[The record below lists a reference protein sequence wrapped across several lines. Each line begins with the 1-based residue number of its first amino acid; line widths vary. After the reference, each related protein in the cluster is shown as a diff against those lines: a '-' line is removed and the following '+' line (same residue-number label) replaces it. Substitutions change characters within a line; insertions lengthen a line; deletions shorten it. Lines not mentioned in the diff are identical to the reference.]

1 MDEFRKRQ
9 RKKKMRIGIA
19 LVLVIVILV
28 GAIYIK
34 RSKKEPADAEV
45 KTEKLEKRTI
55 VNSVSGSGKVEAV
68 NSEEVTAGMAGTTID
83 SIEVQVGDHVEAG
96 QTIAVMDTS
105 SLSSQVKSL
114 NDEIKDLEKQKADA
128 EKSKKEA
135 EDKAA
140 ADAQAAQVQ
149 AAQDAYA
156 REVAAQAQKEANE
169 AEKKQ
174 TLSALTAQYN
184 ALNTQY
190 TADNEKLQS
199 MQATYQE
206 KLQDGADDGTS
217 TVDTTGLS
225 PTEAAQKLAQAEA
238 GADGKK
244 GWKET
249 DADAMAYYAL
259 ILQQQGTVTTELAQL
274 QNLQTSMKAV
284 ENADT
289 SVSIPAVS
297 SPQLSLPA
305 TGQFNNMNVA
315 TSYDSAISTL
325 KEQVKSLNRQI
336 ANGTIKARTS
346 GTVTE
351 VNAKAGDTYLGTPI
365 ASVEGIETLMLTAEV
380 DEYDI
385 PDVSVGMPVKIKTD
399 ATRDEEL
406 EGEVSFV
413 ALKASGSSSSS
424 SLGALSSLTGGADM
438 SGFTAA
444 SSDATYTVHIAL
456 KKQNER
462 LRIGMNAKISI
473 ITDSVKDAWSVPLE
487 SVQTDE
493 DGREYIEVEEEK
505 KVDGRKTTTKRKI
518 PVITGIEG
526 TYYIQ
531 IMSDELKEGMDVI
544 VPESQDNSMEELMN
558 MMGSD
563 AGI

>member
-9 RKKKMRIGIA
+9 RKKKMRIAIA

-28 GAIYIK
+28 GAVYIK
-34 RSKKEPADAEV
+34 RSKKESADAEV

-128 EKSKKEA
+128 VKSKKEA

-206 KLQDGADDGTS
+206 KLQDGADDGA
-217 TVDTTGLS
+217 D
-225 PTEAAQKLAQAEA
+225 A

-305 TGQFNNMNVA
+305 TGQLNNMNVA

-456 KKQNER
+456 KEQNER

-473 ITDSVKDAWSVPLE
+473 ITDSVKDAWSVPFE

-505 KVDGRKTTTKRKI
+505 KVDGKKTTTKRKI
-518 PVITGIEG
+518 PVTTGIEG

>member
-128 EKSKKEA
+128 VKSKKEA

-206 KLQDGADDGTS
+206 KLQDGADDGA
-217 TVDTTGLS
+217 D
-225 PTEAAQKLAQAEA
+225 A

-305 TGQFNNMNVA
+305 TGQLNNMNVA

-505 KVDGRKTTTKRKI
+505 KVDGWKTTTKRKI

>member
-9 RKKKMRIGIA
+9 RKKKMRIAIA

-34 RSKKEPADAEV
+34 RSKKESADAEV

-149 AAQDAYA
+149 AVQDAYA

-206 KLQDGADDGTS
+206 KLQDGADDGA
-217 TVDTTGLS
+217 D
-225 PTEAAQKLAQAEA
+225 A

-249 DADAMAYYAL
+249 DAEAMEYYAL
-259 ILQQQGTVTTELAQL
+259 ILQQQGTVTTELTQL

-305 TGQFNNMNVA
+305 TGQLNNMNVA

-456 KKQNER
+456 KEQNER

-473 ITDSVKDAWSVPLE
+473 ITDSVKDAWSVPFE

-518 PVITGIEG
+518 PVTTGIEG

>member
-1 MDEFRKRQ
+1 
-9 RKKKMRIGIA
+9 
-19 LVLVIVILV
+19 
-28 GAIYIK
+28 
-34 RSKKEPADAEV
+34 
-45 KTEKLEKRTI
+45 
-55 VNSVSGSGKVEAV
+55 
-68 NSEEVTAGMAGTTID
+68 
-83 SIEVQVGDHVEAG
+83 
-96 QTIAVMDTS
+96 
-105 SLSSQVKSL
+105 
-114 NDEIKDLEKQKADA
+114 
-128 EKSKKEA
+128 
-135 EDKAA
+135 
-140 ADAQAAQVQ
+140 
-149 AAQDAYA
+149 
-156 REVAAQAQKEANE
+156 
-169 AEKKQ
+169 
-174 TLSALTAQYN
+174 
-184 ALNTQY
+184 
-190 TADNEKLQS
+190 
-199 MQATYQE
+199 
-206 KLQDGADDGTS
+206 
-217 TVDTTGLS
+217 
-225 PTEAAQKLAQAEA
+225 
-238 GADGKK
+238 
-244 GWKET
+244 
-249 DADAMAYYAL
+249 MAYYAL
-259 ILQQQGTVTTELAQL
+259 ILQQQGTVTTELTQL

-305 TGQFNNMNVA
+305 TGQLNNMNVA

-424 SLGALSSLTGGADM
+424 SLGAMSSLTGGADM

-518 PVITGIEG
+518 PVTTGIEG

>member
-34 RSKKEPADAEV
+34 RSKKESVDAEV

-128 EKSKKEA
+128 VKSKKEA

-156 REVAAQAQKEANE
+156 REVAAQAQTEANE
-169 AEKKQ
+169 AETKQ

-206 KLQDGADDGTS
+206 KLQDGADDGA
-217 TVDTTGLS
+217 D
-225 PTEAAQKLAQAEA
+225 A

-259 ILQQQGTVTTELAQL
+259 ILQQQGTVTTELTQL

-305 TGQFNNMNVA
+305 TGQLNNMNVA
-315 TSYDSAISTL
+315 TGYDSAISTL

-424 SLGALSSLTGGADM
+424 SLGAMSSLTGGADM

-456 KKQNER
+456 KEQNER

-473 ITDSVKDAWSVPLE
+473 ITDSVKDAWSVPFE
-487 SVQTDE
+487 SVQTDK

-518 PVITGIEG
+518 PVTTGIEG

>member
-9 RKKKMRIGIA
+9 RKKKMRIAIA

-34 RSKKEPADAEV
+34 RSKKESADAEV

-206 KLQDGADDGTS
+206 KLQDGADDGA
-217 TVDTTGLS
+217 D
-225 PTEAAQKLAQAEA
+225 A

-249 DADAMAYYAL
+249 DAEAMEYYAL
-259 ILQQQGTVTTELAQL
+259 ILQQQGTVTTELTQL

-305 TGQFNNMNVA
+305 TGQLNNMNVA

-456 KKQNER
+456 KEQNER

-473 ITDSVKDAWSVPLE
+473 ITDSVKDAWSVPFE

-518 PVITGIEG
+518 PVTTGIEG

>member
-9 RKKKMRIGIA
+9 RKKKMRIAIT
-19 LVLVIVILV
+19 LVLVIVILAGV
-28 GAIYIK
+28 LYSQ
-34 RSKKEPADAEV
+34 RSKKESADAEV

-128 EKSKKEA
+128 VKSKKEA

-206 KLQDGADDGTS
+206 KLQDGADDGA
-217 TVDTTGLS
+217 D
-225 PTEAAQKLAQAEA
+225 A

-305 TGQFNNMNVA
+305 TGQLNNMNVA

-456 KKQNER
+456 KEQNER

-473 ITDSVKDAWSVPLE
+473 ITDSVKDAWSVPFE

-505 KVDGRKTTTKRKI
+505 KVDGKKTTTKRKI
-518 PVITGIEG
+518 PVTTGIEG

>member
-34 RSKKEPADAEV
+34 RSKKESADAEV

-206 KLQDGADDGTS
+206 KLQDGADDGA
-217 TVDTTGLS
+217 D
-225 PTEAAQKLAQAEA
+225 A

-259 ILQQQGTVTTELAQL
+259 ILQQQGTVTTELTQL

-305 TGQFNNMNVA
+305 TGQLNNMNVA
-315 TSYDSAISTL
+315 TGYDSAISTL

-424 SLGALSSLTGGADM
+424 SLGAMSSLTGGADM

-456 KKQNER
+456 KEQNER

-473 ITDSVKDAWSVPLE
+473 ITDSVKDAWSVPFE

-518 PVITGIEG
+518 PVTTGIEG

>member
-9 RKKKMRIGIA
+9 RKKKMRIAIA

-28 GAIYIK
+28 GVLYSQ
-34 RSKKEPADAEV
+34 RSKKESADAEV

-96 QTIAVMDTS
+96 QIIAVMDTS

-128 EKSKKEA
+128 VKSKKEA

-206 KLQDGADDGTS
+206 KLQDGADDGA
-217 TVDTTGLS
+217 D
-225 PTEAAQKLAQAEA
+225 A

-259 ILQQQGTVTTELAQL
+259 ILQQQGTVTTELTQL

-305 TGQFNNMNVA
+305 TGQLNNMNVA

-456 KKQNER
+456 KEQNER

-473 ITDSVKDAWSVPLE
+473 ITDSVKDAWSVPFE

-518 PVITGIEG
+518 PVTTGIEG

>member
-206 KLQDGADDGTS
+206 KLQDGADDGA
-217 TVDTTGLS
+217 DAG
-225 PTEAAQKLAQAEA
+225 AEA

-305 TGQFNNMNVA
+305 TGQLNNMNVA

-456 KKQNER
+456 KEQNER

-473 ITDSVKDAWSVPLE
+473 ITDSVKDAWSVPFE

-518 PVITGIEG
+518 PVTTGIEG

>member
-34 RSKKEPADAEV
+34 RSKKESVDAEV

-128 EKSKKEA
+128 VKSKKEA

-206 KLQDGADDGTS
+206 KLQDGADDGA
-217 TVDTTGLS
+217 DAG
-225 PTEAAQKLAQAEA
+225 ADA

-259 ILQQQGTVTTELAQL
+259 ILQQQGTVTTELTQL

-305 TGQFNNMNVA
+305 TGQLNNMNVA
-315 TSYDSAISTL
+315 TGYDSAISTL

-424 SLGALSSLTGGADM
+424 SLGAMSSLTGGADM

-444 SSDATYTVHIAL
+444 SSDATYTVHITL

-518 PVITGIEG
+518 PVTTGIEG

>member
-9 RKKKMRIGIA
+9 RKKKMRIAIA

-28 GAIYIK
+28 GAVYIK
-34 RSKKEPADAEV
+34 RSKKESADAEV

-128 EKSKKEA
+128 VKSKKEA

-206 KLQDGADDGTS
+206 KLQDGADDGA
-217 TVDTTGLS
+217 D
-225 PTEAAQKLAQAEA
+225 A

-259 ILQQQGTVTTELAQL
+259 ILQQQGTVTTELTQL

-305 TGQFNNMNVA
+305 TGQLNNMNVA

-456 KKQNER
+456 KEQNER

-473 ITDSVKDAWSVPLE
+473 ITDSVKDAWSVPFE

-518 PVITGIEG
+518 PVTTGIEG

>member
-9 RKKKMRIGIA
+9 RKKKMRIAIT

-28 GAIYIK
+28 GVLYSQ
-34 RSKKEPADAEV
+34 RSKKESADAEV

-128 EKSKKEA
+128 VKSKKEA

-206 KLQDGADDGTS
+206 KLQDGADDGA
-217 TVDTTGLS
+217 D
-225 PTEAAQKLAQAEA
+225 A

-259 ILQQQGTVTTELAQL
+259 ILQQQGTVTTELTQL

-297 SPQLSLPA
+297 SPQLSLPGA
-305 TGQFNNMNVA
+305 GQLNNMNVA

-456 KKQNER
+456 KEQNER

-473 ITDSVKDAWSVPLE
+473 ITDSVKDAWSVPFE

-518 PVITGIEG
+518 PVTTGIEG

>member
-1 MDEFRKRQ
+1 MDEFKKRQ
-9 RKKKMRIGIA
+9 RKKKMRIAIA

-28 GAIYIK
+28 GAVYIK
-34 RSKKEPADAEV
+34 RSKKESADAEV

-128 EKSKKEA
+128 VKSKKEA

-206 KLQDGADDGTS
+206 KLQDGADDGA
-217 TVDTTGLS
+217 D
-225 PTEAAQKLAQAEA
+225 A

-259 ILQQQGTVTTELAQL
+259 ILQQQGTVTTELTQL

-305 TGQFNNMNVA
+305 TGQLNNMNVA

-413 ALKASGSSSSS
+413 ALKASGASSSS

-456 KKQNER
+456 KEQNER

-473 ITDSVKDAWSVPLE
+473 ITDSVKDAWSVPFE

-518 PVITGIEG
+518 PVTTGIEG

>member
-34 RSKKEPADAEV
+34 RSKKESADAEV

-206 KLQDGADDGTS
+206 KLQDGADDGA
-217 TVDTTGLS
+217 D
-225 PTEAAQKLAQAEA
+225 A

-259 ILQQQGTVTTELAQL
+259 ILQQQGTVTTELTQL

-305 TGQFNNMNVA
+305 TGQLNNMNVA
-315 TSYDSAISTL
+315 TGYDSAISTL

-424 SLGALSSLTGGADM
+424 SLGTLSSLTGGADM

-456 KKQNER
+456 KEQNER

-473 ITDSVKDAWSVPLE
+473 ITDSVKDAWSVPFE

-518 PVITGIEG
+518 PVTTGIEG

>member
-174 TLSALTAQYN
+174 TLSALMAQYN

-206 KLQDGADDGTS
+206 KLQDGADDGA
-217 TVDTTGLS
+217 D
-225 PTEAAQKLAQAEA
+225 A

-259 ILQQQGTVTTELAQL
+259 ILQQQGTVTTELTQL

-305 TGQFNNMNVA
+305 TGQLNNMNVA

-518 PVITGIEG
+518 PVTTGIEG

>member
-34 RSKKEPADAEV
+34 RSKKESADAEV

-128 EKSKKEA
+128 VKSKKEA

-206 KLQDGADDGTS
+206 KLQDGADDGA
-217 TVDTTGLS
+217 D
-225 PTEAAQKLAQAEA
+225 A

-259 ILQQQGTVTTELAQL
+259 ILQQQGTVTTELTQL

-305 TGQFNNMNVA
+305 TGQLNNMNVA

-424 SLGALSSLTGGADM
+424 SLGAMSSLTGGADM

-456 KKQNER
+456 KEQNER

-473 ITDSVKDAWSVPLE
+473 ITDSVKDAWSVPFE

-518 PVITGIEG
+518 PVTTGIEG

>member
-206 KLQDGADDGTS
+206 KLQDGADDG
-217 TVDTTGLS
+217 
-225 PTEAAQKLAQAEA
+225 
-238 GADGKK
+238 ADGKK

-259 ILQQQGTVTTELAQL
+259 ILQQQGTVTTELTQL

-305 TGQFNNMNVA
+305 TGQLNNMNVA
-315 TSYDSAISTL
+315 TGYDSAISTL

-424 SLGALSSLTGGADM
+424 SSLGAMSSLTGGADM

-456 KKQNER
+456 KEQNKR

-473 ITDSVKDAWSVPLE
+473 ITDSVKDAWSVPFE

-518 PVITGIEG
+518 PVTTGIEG

>member
-1 MDEFRKRQ
+1 MDEFKKRQ
-9 RKKKMRIGIA
+9 RKKKMRIAIA

-28 GAIYIK
+28 GAVYIK
-34 RSKKEPADAEV
+34 RSKKESADAEV

-128 EKSKKEA
+128 VKSKKEA

-206 KLQDGADDGTS
+206 KLQDGADDGA
-217 TVDTTGLS
+217 D
-225 PTEAAQKLAQAEA
+225 A

-249 DADAMAYYAL
+249 DAEAMEYYAL
-259 ILQQQGTVTTELAQL
+259 ILQQQGTVTTELTQL

-305 TGQFNNMNVA
+305 TGQLNNMNVA

-456 KKQNER
+456 KEQNER

-473 ITDSVKDAWSVPLE
+473 ITDSVKDAWSVPFE

-518 PVITGIEG
+518 PVTTGIEG

>member
-1 MDEFRKRQ
+1 MDEFKKRQ
-9 RKKKMRIGIA
+9 RKKKMRIAIA

-28 GAIYIK
+28 GAVYIK
-34 RSKKEPADAEV
+34 RSKKESADAEV

-128 EKSKKEA
+128 VKSKKEA

-206 KLQDGADDGTS
+206 KLQDGADDGA
-217 TVDTTGLS
+217 D
-225 PTEAAQKLAQAEA
+225 A

-259 ILQQQGTVTTELAQL
+259 ILQQQGTVTTELTQL

-305 TGQFNNMNVA
+305 MGQLNNMNVA

-413 ALKASGSSSSS
+413 ALKASGASSSS

-456 KKQNER
+456 KEQNER

-473 ITDSVKDAWSVPLE
+473 ITDSVKDAWSVPFE

-518 PVITGIEG
+518 PVTTGIEG

>member
-34 RSKKEPADAEV
+34 RSKKESVDAEV

-206 KLQDGADDGTS
+206 KLQDGADDGA
-217 TVDTTGLS
+217 D
-225 PTEAAQKLAQAEA
+225 A

-244 GWKET
+244 SWKET

-305 TGQFNNMNVA
+305 TGQLNNMNVA

-444 SSDATYTVHIAL
+444 SSDATDTVHIAL

>member
-206 KLQDGADDGTS
+206 KLQDGADDGA
-217 TVDTTGLS
+217 D
-225 PTEAAQKLAQAEA
+225 A

-305 TGQFNNMNVA
+305 TGQLNNMNVA
-315 TSYDSAISTL
+315 TGYDSAISTL

-424 SLGALSSLTGGADM
+424 SLGAMSSLTGGADM

-473 ITDSVKDAWSVPLE
+473 ITDSVKDAWSVPFE

-518 PVITGIEG
+518 PVTTGIEG

>member
-9 RKKKMRIGIA
+9 RKKKMRIAIT

-28 GAIYIK
+28 GVLYSQ
-34 RSKKEPADAEV
+34 RSKKESADAEV

-128 EKSKKEA
+128 VKSKKEA

-206 KLQDGADDGTS
+206 KLQDGADDGA
-217 TVDTTGLS
+217 D
-225 PTEAAQKLAQAEA
+225 A

-249 DADAMAYYAL
+249 DAEAMEYYAL
-259 ILQQQGTVTTELAQL
+259 ILQQQGTVTTELTQL

-305 TGQFNNMNVA
+305 TGQLNNMNVA

-456 KKQNER
+456 KEQNER

-473 ITDSVKDAWSVPLE
+473 ITDSVKDAWSVPFE

-518 PVITGIEG
+518 PVTTGIEG

>member
-34 RSKKEPADAEV
+34 RSKKESVDAEV

-206 KLQDGADDGTS
+206 KLQDGADDGA
-217 TVDTTGLS
+217 D
-225 PTEAAQKLAQAEA
+225 A
-238 GADGKK
+238 GADDKK

-259 ILQQQGTVTTELAQL
+259 ILQQQGTVTTELTQL

-305 TGQFNNMNVA
+305 TGQLNNMNVA
-315 TSYDSAISTL
+315 TGYDSAISTL

-456 KKQNER
+456 KEQNER

-473 ITDSVKDAWSVPLE
+473 ITDSVKDAWSVPFE

-518 PVITGIEG
+518 PVTTGIEG

>member
-34 RSKKEPADAEV
+34 RSKKESVDAEV

-96 QTIAVMDTS
+96 QPIAVMDTS

-206 KLQDGADDGTS
+206 KLQDGADDGA
-217 TVDTTGLS
+217 DAG
-225 PTEAAQKLAQAEA
+225 ADA

-305 TGQFNNMNVA
+305 TGQLNNMNVA

-456 KKQNER
+456 KEQNER

>member
-206 KLQDGADDGTS
+206 KLQDGADDGA
-217 TVDTTGLS
+217 D
-225 PTEAAQKLAQAEA
+225 A

-259 ILQQQGTVTTELAQL
+259 ILQQQGTVTTELTQL

-305 TGQFNNMNVA
+305 TGQLNNMNVA

>member
-9 RKKKMRIGIA
+9 RKKKMRIAIA

-34 RSKKEPADAEV
+34 RSKKESADAEV

-149 AAQDAYA
+149 AVQDAYA

-206 KLQDGADDGTS
+206 KLQDGADDGA
-217 TVDTTGLS
+217 D
-225 PTEAAQKLAQAEA
+225 A

-249 DADAMAYYAL
+249 DAEAMEYYAL
-259 ILQQQGTVTTELAQL
+259 ILQQQGTVTTELTQL

-305 TGQFNNMNVA
+305 MGQLNNMNVA

-456 KKQNER
+456 KEQNER

-473 ITDSVKDAWSVPLE
+473 ITDSVKDAWSVPFE

-518 PVITGIEG
+518 PVTTGIEG

>member
-9 RKKKMRIGIA
+9 RKKKMRIAIT
-19 LVLVIVILV
+19 LVLVIVILAGV
-28 GAIYIK
+28 LYSQ
-34 RSKKEPADAEV
+34 RSKKESADAEV

-68 NSEEVTAGMAGTTID
+68 NSEEVTAGMAGTRID

-128 EKSKKEA
+128 VKSKKEA

-206 KLQDGADDGTS
+206 KLQDGADDGA
-217 TVDTTGLS
+217 D
-225 PTEAAQKLAQAEA
+225 A

-305 TGQFNNMNVA
+305 TGQLNNMNVA

-456 KKQNER
+456 KEQNER

-473 ITDSVKDAWSVPLE
+473 ITDSVKDAWSVPFE

-505 KVDGRKTTTKRKI
+505 KVDGKKTTTKRKI
-518 PVITGIEG
+518 PVTTGIEG

>member
-34 RSKKEPADAEV
+34 RSKKESVDAEV

-206 KLQDGADDGTS
+206 KLQDGADDGA
-217 TVDTTGLS
+217 D
-225 PTEAAQKLAQAEA
+225 A

-259 ILQQQGTVTTELAQL
+259 ILQQQGTVTTELTQL

-305 TGQFNNMNVA
+305 TGQLNNMNVA
-315 TSYDSAISTL
+315 TGYDSAISTL

-424 SLGALSSLTGGADM
+424 SLGAMSSLTGGADM

>member
-34 RSKKEPADAEV
+34 RSKKESVDAEV

-206 KLQDGADDGTS
+206 KLQDGADDGA
-217 TVDTTGLS
+217 DAG
-225 PTEAAQKLAQAEA
+225 AEA

-259 ILQQQGTVTTELAQL
+259 ILQQQGTVTTELTQL
-274 QNLQTSMKAV
+274 QNLQ
-284 ENADT
+284 E
-289 SVSIPAVS
+289 
-297 SPQLSLPA
+297 
-305 TGQFNNMNVA
+305 
-315 TSYDSAISTL
+315 
-325 KEQVKSLNRQI
+325 
-336 ANGTIKARTS
+336 
-346 GTVTE
+346 
-351 VNAKAGDTYLGTPI
+351 TPVLLI
-365 ASVEGIETLMLTAEV
+365 HEG
-380 DEYDI
+380 
-385 PDVSVGMPVKIKTD
+385 
-399 ATRDEEL
+399 
-406 EGEVSFV
+406 
-413 ALKASGSSSSS
+413 
-424 SLGALSSLTGGADM
+424 
-438 SGFTAA
+438 
-444 SSDATYTVHIAL
+444 
-456 KKQNER
+456 
-462 LRIGMNAKISI
+462 
-473 ITDSVKDAWSVPLE
+473 
-487 SVQTDE
+487 
-493 DGREYIEVEEEK
+493 
-505 KVDGRKTTTKRKI
+505 
-518 PVITGIEG
+518 
-526 TYYIQ
+526 
-531 IMSDELKEGMDVI
+531 
-544 VPESQDNSMEELMN
+544 
-558 MMGSD
+558 
-563 AGI
+563 

>member
-34 RSKKEPADAEV
+34 RSKKESADAEV

-206 KLQDGADDGTS
+206 KLQDGADDGA
-217 TVDTTGLS
+217 DAG
-225 PTEAAQKLAQAEA
+225 A

-259 ILQQQGTVTTELAQL
+259 ILQQQGTVTTELTQL

-305 TGQFNNMNVA
+305 TGQLNNMNVA
-315 TSYDSAISTL
+315 TGYDSAISTL

-473 ITDSVKDAWSVPLE
+473 ITDSVKDAWSVPFE

-518 PVITGIEG
+518 PVTTGIEG

>member
-9 RKKKMRIGIA
+9 RKKKMRIAIT

-34 RSKKEPADAEV
+34 RSKKESADAEV

-128 EKSKKEA
+128 VKSKKEA

-206 KLQDGADDGTS
+206 KLQDGADDGA
-217 TVDTTGLS
+217 D
-225 PTEAAQKLAQAEA
+225 A

-305 TGQFNNMNVA
+305 TGQLNNMNVA

-456 KKQNER
+456 KEQNER

-473 ITDSVKDAWSVPLE
+473 ITDSVKDAWSVPFE

-518 PVITGIEG
+518 PVTTGIEG

>member
-34 RSKKEPADAEV
+34 RSKKESADAEV

-206 KLQDGADDGTS
+206 KLQDGADDGA
-217 TVDTTGLS
+217 DAG
-225 PTEAAQKLAQAEA
+225 ADA

-259 ILQQQGTVTTELAQL
+259 ILQQQGTVTTELTQL

-305 TGQFNNMNVA
+305 TGQLNNMNVA

-473 ITDSVKDAWSVPLE
+473 ITDSVKDAWSVPFE

-518 PVITGIEG
+518 PVTTGIEG

>member
-9 RKKKMRIGIA
+9 RKKKMRIAIT

-34 RSKKEPADAEV
+34 RSKKESADAEV

-128 EKSKKEA
+128 VKSKKEA

-206 KLQDGADDGTS
+206 KLQDGADDGA
-217 TVDTTGLS
+217 D
-225 PTEAAQKLAQAEA
+225 A

-249 DADAMAYYAL
+249 DAEAMEYYAL
-259 ILQQQGTVTTELAQL
+259 ILQQQGTVTTELTQL

-305 TGQFNNMNVA
+305 TGQLNNMNVA

-413 ALKASGSSSSS
+413 ALKASRSSSSS

-456 KKQNER
+456 KEQNER

-473 ITDSVKDAWSVPLE
+473 ITDSVKDAWSVPFE

-518 PVITGIEG
+518 PVTTGIEG

>member
-9 RKKKMRIGIA
+9 RKKKMRIAIT
-19 LVLVIVILV
+19 LVLVIVILAGV
-28 GAIYIK
+28 LYSQ
-34 RSKKEPADAEV
+34 RSKKESADAEV

-68 NSEEVTAGMAGTTID
+68 NSEEVTAGMAGTRID

-206 KLQDGADDGTS
+206 KLQDGADDGA
-217 TVDTTGLS
+217 D
-225 PTEAAQKLAQAEA
+225 A

-305 TGQFNNMNVA
+305 TGQLNNMNVA

-456 KKQNER
+456 KEQNER

-473 ITDSVKDAWSVPLE
+473 ITDSVKDAWSVPFE

-505 KVDGRKTTTKRKI
+505 KVDGKKTTTKRKI
-518 PVITGIEG
+518 PVTTGIEG